1 MENTKKTVNKNNI
14 LRLFGEGS
22 IDKIKKHLRKP
33 KLTKKKYNNSK
44 KSKKNKKIKTID
56 PMGHSVTRVQT

>member
-22 IDKIKKHLRKP
+22 IDKIKKTPEKTKTH
-33 KLTKKKYNNSK
+33 KKKIQQIQK
-44 KSKKNKKIKTID
+44 IKKNKKFKTID